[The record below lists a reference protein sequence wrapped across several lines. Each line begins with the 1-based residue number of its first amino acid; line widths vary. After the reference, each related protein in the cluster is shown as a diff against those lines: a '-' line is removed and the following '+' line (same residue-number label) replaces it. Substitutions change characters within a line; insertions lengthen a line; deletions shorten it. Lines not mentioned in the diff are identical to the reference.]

1 MCGLL
6 CCSIFL
12 FLFSLF
18 LCAGPALPSANTHDL
33 AILQYS
39 LPSTLKLNIEPY
51 IRLRLGVVA
60 TVYLR

>member
-12 FLFSLF
+12 FLFSPF
-18 LCAGPALPSANTHDL
+18 LCVGPAPSRNTHDL
-33 AILQYS
+33 AILHHS
-39 LPSTLKLNIEPY
+39 LSSALKLNIESY
-51 IRLRLGVVA
+51 IRLRLEEVA